1 MRIPPFLVKGDSIS
15 LAAPSFGAASEPYLT
30 RMNASLANLRKLGFN
45 PVVGPNVFR
54 GDGIAGSASPKE
66 RATEIN
72 EAFASSSKAV
82 FSVGGGETMV
92 EILPYVDFE
101 AISKLPPKFFMGY
114 SDNTNLTFLLPT
126 LCDTASVYGPNAASF
141 YALPLRCA
149 EKDAMGLM
157 EGKREFL
164 GYPKYS
170 ISQNNPSAPL
180 RRYSLTQRKIIE
192 PVQYDGPFQG
202 TLLGGCLDCLVTLCG
217 TRFDKVK
224 EFAAA
229 HPEGI
234 VWFLESCDLNAISI
248 RRALFQLKEAGWF
261 DHANGF
267 LIGRPLHPEECFGT
281 TARESYLSL
290 LSEFGKPILY
300 NVDLGHV
307 PPSLPLLCGAEAEI
321 SMVEDNFRI
330 HYLY

>member
-15 LAAPSFGAASEPYLT
+15 LAAPSFGAVSEPYLT

-66 RATEIN
+66 RAVEIN

-101 AISKLPPKFFMGY
+101 SISKLPPKFFMGY

-149 EKDAMGLM
+149 EKDAMELM

-234 VWFLESCDLNAISI
+234 
-248 RRALFQLKEAGWF
+248 

>member
-1 MRIPPFLVKGDSIS
+1 MRIPPFLAKGDSLS
-15 LAAPSFGAASEPYLT
+15 LVAPSFGTATEPYFT
-30 RMNASLANLRKLGFN
+30 RMNASLANFKKLGFN
-45 PVVGPNVFR
+45 SIVGPNVFR
-54 GDGIAGSASPKE
+54 DEGIAGSASPEE
-66 RATEIN
+66 RGQEIN

-92 EILPYVDFE
+92 EILPFVDFKRIAE
-101 AISKLPPKFFMGY
+101 LPPKFFMGY

-126 LCDTASVYGPNAASF
+126 LCNTASVYGPNAASF

-149 EKDAMGLM
+149 EEDAIALM
-157 EGKREFL
+157 EGEREFL

-170 ISQNNPSAPL
+170 ISKNNPSAPL
-180 RRYSLTQRKIIE
+180 RRYSLTQKKIIE
-192 PVQYDGPFQG
+192 PVHYEGPFQG

-224 EFAAA
+224 EFQKQ
-229 HPEGI
+229 HLEGI

-261 DHANGF
+261 DSAQGF

-290 LSEFGKPILY
+290 LEELGKPILY
-300 NVDLGHV
+300 NVDLGHI
-307 PPSLPLLCGAEAEI
+307 PPSLPLLCGAEAQI
-321 SMVEDNFRI
+321 SMVGDNFRVRYI
-330 HYLY
+330 Y